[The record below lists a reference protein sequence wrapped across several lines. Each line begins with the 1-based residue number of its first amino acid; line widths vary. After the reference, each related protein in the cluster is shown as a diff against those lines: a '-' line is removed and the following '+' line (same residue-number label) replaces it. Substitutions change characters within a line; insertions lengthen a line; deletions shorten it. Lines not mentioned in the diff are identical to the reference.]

1 MLMSAI
7 YASSSPLLREDL
19 WNYLIDIGHLISMP
33 WILIGDFNQILY
45 LEEKKVGQWRFK
57 EESNRLG
64 IWFRA
69 AIYLILVSP
78 VHPLRGVT
86 CTVTEKI
93 YRND

>member
-45 LEEKKVGQWRFK
+45 LEEKKSGSMVVQRRIQPFRDMVQ
-57 EESNRLG
+57 SCDLFNLG
-64 IWFRA
+64 F
-69 AIYLILVSP
+69 SGP
-78 VHPLRGVT
+78 P
-86 CTVTEKI
+86 E
-93 YRND
+93 